1 MQSSSTAV
9 MTPAVL
15 IFADAFAQL
24 GPDPLPNDV
33 LKALSAH
40 MHASSPAL
48 SLQLVHALSDI
59 IGTSTVG
66 KPPAPAAV
74 GDSGTARIEEPR
86 EGIAQGRQETAGMQ
100 V

>member
-1 MQSSSTAV
+1 
-9 MTPAVL
+9 MTPAAL

-24 GPDPLPNDV
+24 GPELLPNEV
-33 LKALSAH
+33 VRALSAH
-40 MHASSPAL
+40 MHASGPAL
-48 SLQLVHALSDI
+48 SLQLAHALIDV
-59 IGTSTVG
+59 GTSTVG